1 VVGLAREEKIRVHRL
16 GHIAG
21 CLLLVACLIVLAASA
36 HAQGN
41 ATLSISLQVQPT
53 ISLIFQNNP
62 NVGNSGYCP
71 LVNSGTNNVQLN
83 LGTAWL
89 FSSSSSCAAF
99 TWVNPLGTYQISSAF
114 DVVVSKANSSSPNYQ
129 LAAKISTAPPAN
141 VSWLM
146 NSTALNNTG
155 YTTLDTAD
163 SYGQTVTKTLQV
175 QVYFTVP
182 AQGLAET
189 ITFLATAN

>member
-1 VVGLAREEKIRVHRL
+1 MHGLGQIER
-16 GHIAG
+16 
-21 CLLLVACLIVLAASA
+21 CLIVMACIVALAAGA
-36 HAQGN
+36 RAQAGQ
-41 ATLSISLQVQPT
+41 ATLSISLQVQPS
-53 ISLIFQNNP
+53 ISLVFQNSP
-62 NVGNSGYCP
+62 NVGSSGYCP
-71 LVNSGTNNVQLN
+71 LVNSGTNNVQLD

-114 DVVVSKANSSSPNYQ
+114 DVVVTKSNSSSANYQ

-141 VSWLM
+141 VSWLV
-146 NSTALNNTG
+146 NGTALNNSSYTG
-155 YTTLDTAD
+155 LDKTD

-175 QVYFTVP
+175 QVYYTV
-182 AQGLAET
+182 AAGALAET